1 MTAIES
7 IKGLEILDSRG
18 HPTIAVRVRLNNGV
32 VGTAAI
38 PSGASTGAYEAIERR
53 DGNKK
58 RYGGK
63 GVLDVVTSV
72 NTEINECLKGFSIFD
87 QTGIDHRLIALDG
100 TENKSRLGAN
110 GILGVSLACARAAA
124 NTLGLE
130 LYRYLG
136 GAGQVIM
143 PCPMF
148 NVLNGGVHADNSI
161 DFQEFMIRPHG
172 APSFAEALRW
182 GVETYHSLRAI
193 LKKKGLTISVGDE
206 GGFAPNLRSDDEAL
220 DLLVDA
226 ITQAGY
232 KPGAE
237 ISIGIDCAA
246 SELYDEK
253 EKRYIE
259 KKRRERKE
267 EFKSRTTDEQIAY
280 LQHLVSRYP
289 IDSIEDGLSEKD
301 WDGWQKLTK
310 ALGTSI
316 QIVGDDLF
324 VTNPKFLERGIS
336 EKSANAILIKLNQIG
351 TLTETIQTI
360 QRARRVGWRTV
371 VSHRSG
377 ETEDTF
383 IADLSVGLGCGQIK
397 TGAPCRSER
406 TAKYNRLLAIEDMEE
421 GNSVFLDTNREQL
434 AAPRK

>member
-1 MTAIES
+1 MTTIES
-7 IKGLEILDSRG
+7 IRALEILDSRG
-18 HPTIAVRVRLNNGV
+18 QPTIAVRVRLVNGI
-32 VGTAAI
+32 VGCAAV

-58 RYGGK
+58 RYNGK
-63 GVLDVVTSV
+63 GVRDVVTSV
-72 NTEINECLKGFSIFD
+72 NTEIHECLKGFNIFD
-87 QTGIDHRLIALDG
+87 QPGIDNRLIALDG

-124 NTLGLE
+124 ATLGIE

-136 GAGQVIM
+136 GAGPAIM

-182 GVETYHSLRAI
+182 GVETYHSLRSI
-193 LKKKGLTISVGDE
+193 LKKKGYTVSVGDE
-206 GGFAPNLRSDDEAL
+206 GGFAPNLRSDAEVL
-220 DLLVDA
+220 DTMADA

-232 KPGAE
+232 KPGSE
-237 ISIGIDCAA
+237 ISIALDCAA

-267 EFKSRTTDEQIAY
+267 SFASRTSDEQIAY
-280 LQHLVSRYP
+280 LQQLVNTYP

-301 WDGWQKLTK
+301 WEGWQKLNSV
-310 ALGTSI
+310 LGSSI

-324 VTNPKFLERGIS
+324 VTNPKFLERGIT

-406 TAKYNRLLAIEDMEE
+406 TAKYNRLLFIEDCEA
-421 GNSVFLDTNREQL
+421 GNSVFLDTNREQ
-434 AAPRK
+434 RTK